1 MNKEK
6 IKFLAASALLAS
18 NIVLLPGCYKAV
30 DLDVKTDSSLI
41 VENSALNQLNS
52 LNSISS
58 SYNREKKLEKIY
70 SKINDDSVRLK
81 DVLAETDKQNY
92 TFYTTGMDV
101 MVIIEGKENV
111 AWFSSNILPSDA
123 YSAIASY
130 NENQI
135 IEKQSVFNYLDPSSF
150 KYFIGNTENDDF
162 SVFYSTNGKLQVDV
176 KKGVKKIT
184 ICEVTPSVVTDLN
197 NEQSEMYM
205 LKQPSN
211 NSIPSYAFTTLKYFE
226 DVPALYMKDDDV
238 LCVDYKGNYYETY
251 IGFAEKD
258 FSSLPFFELAFNE
271 FIKNENVIY
280 KA

>member
-123 YSAIASY
+123 YSVIASY

-176 KKGVKKIT
+176 KKDVKKIT
-184 ICEVTPSVVTDLN
+184 IC
-197 NEQSEMYM
+197 EMYM

-226 DVPALYMKDDDV
+226 DVPILYMKDADV

-251 IGFAEKD
+251 IGFADKD